1 MLLLLRFFLEV
12 VSDFAW
18 FELAAAFHA
27 LLSLDLRRA
36 ALFGWMMFFAA
47 LSILLCACEKRFFFA
62 VASPADFDEHALRAF
77 FISVLR
83 KDFWLALCSRRV
95 SF

>member
-1 MLLLLRFFLEV
+1 ML
-12 VSDFAW
+12 AW
-18 FELAAAFHA
+18 FELAAAFIA
-27 LLSLDLRRA
+27 LFSLDLIRA

-47 LSILLCACEKRFFFA
+47 LSILLCVCDKIVFCAA
-62 VASPADFDEHALRAF
+62 ASLMDSGEQAWRAF
-77 FISVLR
+77 LISVLR